1 MICVSIGRGRHRYL
15 IAEHKH
21 LAENGAKLVEL
32 RLDYIQSAVNLNRL
46 LPERPC
52 PVVITCRRERDGGKW
67 ARSEEQRQLLLRQA
81 IVAGIE
87 YVDLEEDVAA
97 KIPRFGKTKRIIS
110 YHDFHE
116 TPEDLAGLHARLAAL
131 DADVVKIATMVNHP
145 HDNLRLLRLCRDSKI
160 PTVAIGMGEIGTPSR
175 VLARRFGAPFTYA
188 TFHAE
193 RALAPGQLSYQ
204 QMKDIY
210 RYDQINAE
218 TEFYGVVADPV
229 AQSLSPLIHNAGF
242 AHLKLNKIYLP
253 FRVSSDQLPSFL
265 ADCAELGVK
274 GLSVTIPHKEE
285 ILKHIAQADE
295 ATQRIGA
302 CNTVVFR
309 SEGATGYN
317 TDYRAAMACIDQ
329 AFGGDENHP
338 NLGGKTMLVLGA
350 GGVSRALVYGLKRR
364 GADVVITS
372 RTDEKAEQLAAAFQA
387 RSVPW
392 DSRHTIRP
400 VLIVNGTPVGMHPVV
415 DEAPLDT
422 RHLLHDMTVFDTV
435 YNPEQTLLIKQARE
449 TGCQTITGIDM
460 FVGQAALQ
468 FRLFTGQPAPL
479 ELMRQVIRRAISAA
493 RT

>member
-1 MICVSIGRGRHRYL
+1 MICVSIGRGRHRAL

-21 LAENGAKLVEL
+21 LAEQGAKLVEL
-32 RLDYIQSAVNLNRL
+32 RLDYVQSMVNLNRL

-67 ARSEEQRQLLLRQA
+67 LRSEEQRQLLLRQA

-97 KIPRFGKTKRIIS
+97 KIPRFGKTKRIVS
-110 YHDFHE
+110 YHDFQE

-145 HDNLRLLRLCRDSKI
+145 HDNLRLLRLCRDSKV
-160 PTVAIGMGEIGTPSR
+160 PTVAIGMGEAGTPSR
-175 VLARRFGAPFTYA
+175 VLCKRFGAPFTYA
-188 TFHAE
+188 SLHAD
-193 RALAPGQLSYQ
+193 RTIAPGQLTFQ
-204 QMKDIY
+204 QMKELF
-210 RYDQINAE
+210 RYEQINAE

-229 AQSLSPLIHNAGF
+229 AQSLSPLIHNTGF
-242 AHLKLNKIYLP
+242 AHLKLNKVYLP
-253 FRVSSDQLPSFL
+253 FRVTSDQLPSFI
-265 ADCAELGVK
+265 ADCPELGVM

-285 ILKHIAQADE
+285 ILRHVTKCDE
-295 ATQRIGA
+295 AAAKIGA
-302 CNTVVFR
+302 VNTVVFKP
-309 SEGATGYN
+309 EGLLGYN

-329 AFGGDENHP
+329 LFGGDENNP
-338 NLGGKTMLVLGA
+338 KLEGKTMLVLGA

-364 GADVVITS
+364 GADVVVAS
-372 RTDEKAEQLAAAFQA
+372 RTDSKATDLAALFGA
-387 RSVPW
+387 RSVAW
-392 DSRHTIRP
+392 EARHTIRP

-415 DEAPLDT
+415 DESPLDT
-422 RHLLHDMTVFDTV
+422 RHLLHDQTVFDTV

-468 FRLFTGQPAPL
+468 FRLFTGQAAPL
-479 ELMRQVIRRAISAA
+479 DLMRQTVRRAISAA
-493 RT
+493 KT